1 MKKLFTILMLIP
13 VILFG
18 QNEPNT
24 KIDLSKKNIYG
35 ELHVGLFSQGVMN
48 YERQIFSG
56 KTVSWYGRLG
66 ERLWSMGRMGRR
78 FWMGWFWGN

>member
-13 VILFG
+13 VLLFG

-24 KIDLSKKNIYG
+24 KIDLPKKNIYG

-48 YERQIFSG
+48 YEKQIYSNKQISFL
-56 KTVSWYGRLG
+56 KVLK
-66 ERLWSMGRMGRR
+66 LV
-78 FWMGWFWGN
+78 F

>member
-13 VILFG
+13 VLLFG

-24 KIDLSKKNIYG
+24 KIDLPKNNIYG

-48 YERQIFSG
+48 YERQIYSG
-56 KTVSWYGRLG
+56 EKISLYGRLG
-66 ERLWSMGRMGRR
+66 GGYGGILV
-78 FWMGWFWGN
+78 WMGDFGWGRKSDP